1 MVEREITATY
11 RQSPDGL
18 SVVYG
23 PARRQDIVPYTRRPP
38 RSRAHQLSRDIV
50 DATRALIALTV
61 FLGVL
66 YCVTWI
72 VAQIFHT
79 IPLYTFLAVFALVG
93 IVWVF
98 SDD

>member
-1 MVEREITATY
+1 
-11 RQSPDGL
+11 
-18 SVVYG
+18 
-23 PARRQDIVPYTRRPP
+23 
-38 RSRAHQLSRDIV
+38 V
-50 DATRALIALTV
+50 DATRALIALTI

-72 VAQIFHT
+72 VAPIFHT
-79 IPLYTFLAVFALVG
+79 IPLYTFLAVFAVVG